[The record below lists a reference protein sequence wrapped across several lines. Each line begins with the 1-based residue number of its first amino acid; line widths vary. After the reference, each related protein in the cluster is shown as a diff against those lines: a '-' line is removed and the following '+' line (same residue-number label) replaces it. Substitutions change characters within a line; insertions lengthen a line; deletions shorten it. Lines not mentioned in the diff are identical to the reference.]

1 MSFLENLEAGWL
13 WMIGG
18 ILLLIAEIIA
28 PGFFLVFVG
37 AAALAT
43 GAFTLLF
50 DLGVPAQLTL
60 FAIYSL
66 VAVMIGRRVYANAAV
81 DSSDPL
87 LNDRAARLVGRSVT
101 VIEPID
107 DHGGRVRL
115 GDSEWS
121 ARGGP
126 GSPGERVRITG
137 VEGNCLLVEPER
149 RLPPS

>member
-1 MSFLENLEAGWL
+1 MIDNLQPGWL

-18 ILLLIAEIIA
+18 ILLLIAEVIA
-28 PGFFLVFVG
+28 PGFFLVFIG

-50 DLGVPAQLTL
+50 GLGLPAQLTL
-60 FAIYSL
+60 FAIYAV
-66 VAVMIGRRVYANAAV
+66 VAVMLGRKAYANRTA

-87 LNDRAARLVGRSVT
+87 LNDRGARMIGKSVT
-101 VIEPID
+101 VIEPVD
-107 DHGGRVRL
+107 EHSGRVRV

-126 GSPGERVRITG
+126 GRPGERVRITG
-137 VEGNCLLVEPER
+137 VEGNCLIVEPER
-149 RLPPS
+149 LITSE

>member
-1 MSFLENLEAGWL
+1 MIDNLEPGWL

-18 ILLLIAEIIA
+18 ILLLIAEVIA
-28 PGFFLVFVG
+28 PGFFLVFIG

-50 DLGVPAQLTL
+50 DMPLAFQLIL
-60 FAIYSL
+60 FTIYAL
-66 VAVMIGRRVYANAAV
+66 VAVMIGRKVYANQAA

-87 LNDRAARLVGRSVT
+87 LNDRVARMVGKSVT
-101 VIEPID
+101 VIEAVD
-107 DHGGRVRL
+107 EHSGRVRV

-126 GSPGERVRITG
+126 GRPGERVRITG
-137 VEGNCLLVEPER
+137 VDGNCLLVEPER
-149 RLPPS
+149 QLPPS